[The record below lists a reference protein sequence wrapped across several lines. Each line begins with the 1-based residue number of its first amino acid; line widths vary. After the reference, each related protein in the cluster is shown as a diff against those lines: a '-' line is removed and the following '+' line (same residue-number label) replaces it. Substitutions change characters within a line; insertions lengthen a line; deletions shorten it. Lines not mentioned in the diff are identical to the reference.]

1 MLKENLN
8 KIFDKIKN
16 GNNLGEK
23 ILLVGA
29 TKTMPVEI
37 INQAVSCG
45 LKAVAENR
53 VQEFIEKHEFIDK
66 SAQQHFIGHLQTNKV
81 KYLVGKVS
89 LIHSVDSIRLA
100 QEINRVASNRGV
112 IQDILI
118 EVNVGGE
125 LSKSGFDLSSC
136 YQAVAEVTSGYNNLR
151 VKGIMAML
159 PRSDDK
165 NLLKELCAKMRA
177 EYDKLKKDGFDMHYL
192 SMGMSNDYEIAIENG
207 SNLIRLGRTIFGER
221 KQGEITNGN
230 I

>member
-1 MLKENLN
+1 MLILLYE
-8 KIFDKIKN
+8 IFDKIKN

-45 LKAVAENR
+45 LTAVAENR

-136 YQAVAEVTSGYNNLR
+136 YQAVAEVTSNYNNLR

-177 EYDKLKKDGFDMHYL
+177 EYDKLKKDGFDMQYL

>member
-29 TKTMPVEI
+29 TKTMPVET
-37 INQAVSCG
+37 INQAVSFG
-45 LKAVAENR
+45 LTAVAENR

-100 QEINRVASNRGV
+100 QEINRIASNRGV

-125 LSKSGFDLSSC
+125 LSKSGFDLTSC
-136 YQAVAEVTSGYNNLR
+136 YQAVAEVTSNYKNLH

-159 PRSDDK
+159 PRSEDK
-165 NLLKELCAKMRA
+165 NLLKELCAKMRT
-177 EYDKLKKDGFDMHYL
+177 EYDKLKKDGFDMRFL